1 MLNYNIEQIALVNNR
16 MDPIEQE
23 ARNLIEFRY
32 RIQKTVSL
40 NSKEQENRPYIQKIL
55 EEVDKKNL

>member
-40 NSKEQENRPYIQKIL
+40 NSKEQ
-55 EEVDKKNL
+55 